1 MPALDD
7 PAPATV
13 DDWRRTAQALRR
25 AALAVAH
32 PGGPTLFADLVA
44 ELAGCLGVAAAFVAV
59 FKDDTRREMRAL
71 AAVLDGR
78 PLQGFDYALAG
89 SPCEQV
95 VGRAFRV
102 VADGIAPGF
111 APGSLFADAG
121 IDAYAGHPLADLD
134 GRPLGIVAVASRQP
148 MVHVER
154 IESMLQVFAVRAAA
168 EIQRQRADEA
178 LRRSEAS
185 YRAIFDAAED
195 AVFIHDWDS
204 GAVIDVNP
212 KACEVYGY
220 TREELCHADVAD
232 ISASVPP
239 YTAEDAQRWIGRAR
253 SAPVMFEWQR
263 RNKDGSLHW
272 DEVRL
277 KAVTIH
283 GRPHVL
289 AFTREITERKAAEEA
304 LRAREEQYRAI
315 FDGSTDA
322 MVLWNRDIRI
332 VDVNRAFTQMYGYAR
347 ADVVGT
353 TFGQRIPA
361 EGVQHRVTAIRRAL
375 QGEEVQ
381 LEAET
386 VKKDGVHFEIE
397 LRYLPIEHR
406 GEPHVLAVGRDVT
419 ERRQALAALRSS
431 EERYRAIFDGS
442 VDSMVLW
449 NRDLQVVDVNDAF
462 VRLTGLARDEVVGRH
477 WTQRPDADDIAQL
490 LPHIEGAL
498 QGREVQRIERVQRA
512 DGSPFDIE
520 LRYLPVRIGDAAFAL
535 GVGRD
540 VGERL
545 DRERRLRDSE
555 EQYREIF
562 NATADAL
569 VLRDADFRI
578 IDVNSS
584 YERMSGYTRDE
595 VLGLDRVLANPPEAG
610 AAIRALHQ
618 RALAGEPIAI
628 ETELV
633 HRDGH
638 RYTLELRGVPT
649 RHRGEAHVLY
659 MGRDISDR
667 RRAERQRSELERQLL
682 QAQKMEAI
690 GQLTG
695 GIAHD
700 FNNILTSVLGY
711 LAMAG
716 ERAEGHADARLERQI
731 GQATL
736 AAQRARDLV
745 AQMLA
750 FARRQR
756 GERRVLAPDAL
767 VRQAV
772 QLLRATLPSTI
783 ELDDREVDAAVPAVD
798 ADAVQVE
805 QVLFNLCINARDAID
820 GAGRI
825 QVRLGVTEVDGDTAH
840 GGARRPAMRLL
851 PPAHRRRA
859 VDRALG
865 ARHRRRHRARGA
877 GAHVRPLL
885 LDQGGRPRLGHGAGD
900 GARHRARPRRP
911 PARADTARRRHPDAR
926 AAAAGVHGGA
936 AGRRRGGRRTGR
948 HGTAARARD
957 GGRGRADGRR
967 IHGRAAR
974 RLGARGA
981 AAARPA
987 AGRGLAGRRRAAARA
1002 ADHRP
1007 DDAAPD
1013 RARAGAA
1020 GARAA
1025 AGAADRALHRQRRRS
1040 GGRGSSAGRRAGRA
1054 AQAGDADRAARRAAA
1069 AAATRFDGLSV
1080 SARRRGRR
1088 LADTRSIHIA
1098 HGATQGGYR
1107 RLRHCRHRSLPGRHG
1122 RPHREQGAR
1131 HDRHPQA
1138 HAPAAPPHAADDA
1151 GDLGLSAGHPAQAE
1165 AGDRAGRP
1173 HPGRHRPIVGAAGP
1187 PAGAAAVLTVP
1198 KPRSGT
1204 GALPLPDGH
1213 LEAQPL
1219 PRLHVTPHAG
1229 DPRSAP

>member
-1 MPALDD
+1 MPARDD
-7 PAPATV
+7 PAPTTV
-13 DDWRRTAQALRR
+13 DEWRRTAQALRR

-32 PGGPTLFADLVA
+32 PGGPTLFADLVT

-78 PLQGFDYALAG
+78 LLEGFAYALAG

-95 VGRAFRV
+95 VGRAFRF
-102 VADGIAPGF
+102 AAAGIAHEF
-111 APGSLFADAG
+111 ARGSPFAEAG
-121 IDAYAGHPLADLD
+121 IDAYAGYPLNDSAGTPLGLLVAMDRRPMGDGTLAEALLKVFAGRITAEIERSRGDAALHAAALAVSSARGQTVFDELVRYLATILRVEVAFIARHHPDDPQTLQMLAMHYDGQPAAPVSYALRGTPCETVLGQQFRCYSSGLQQRFPEDHDARLQGTHSYAGHPLADLD

-154 IESMLQVFAVRAAA
+154 IESMLQIFSVRAAA
-168 EIQRQRADEA
+168 EIERLRADEA

-212 KACEVYGY
+212 RACELYGY
-220 TREELCHADVAD
+220 TREELFRADIAD
-232 ISASVPP
+232 ISADVPP
-239 YTAEDAQRWIGRAR
+239 HTAADARRWIARAR
-253 SAPVMFEWQR
+253 SAPVTFEWQR
-263 RNKDGSLHW
+263 RHKDGSLHW

-289 AFTREITERKAAEEA
+289 AYTREITERKAAEEA
-304 LRAREEQYRAI
+304 LRAREAQYRAI

-322 MVLWNRDIRI
+322 MVLWNRDLRI

-361 EGVQHRVTAIRRAL
+361 EGVQRRVAAIRRAL

-386 VKKDGVHFEIE
+386 VKKDGVHFEVE

-449 NRDLQVVDVNDAF
+449 NRDLEVVDVNAAF
-462 VRLTGLARDEVVGRH
+462 VRMTGLSREEVVGRH

-498 QGREVQRIERVQRA
+498 QGREVQRIARVLRA

-520 LRYLPVRIGDAAFAL
+520 LRYLPVRIGDAAHAL

-569 VLRDADFRI
+569 VLRDAGFRI

-584 YERMSGYTRDE
+584 YERMSGCSRAE
-595 VLGLDRVLANPPEAG
+595 VLGVDRVLANPPEAG
-610 AAIRALHQ
+610 AAIRALHR
-618 RALAGEPIAI
+618 RALAGEPVAI

-649 RHRGEAHVLY
+649 RHRGEPHVLY

-700 FNNILTSVLGY
+700 FNNILTSVIGY

-716 ERAEGHADARLERQI
+716 ERAEAHGDAQLERQI

-736 AAQRARDLV
+736 AAQRARDLI

-756 GERRVLAPDAL
+756 GERRVLAPGAL
-767 VRQAV
+767 VHQAV
-772 QLLRATLPSTI
+772 HLLRVTLPSTI
-783 ELDDREVDAAVPAVD
+783 ELDDGEIDAAVPAVE
-798 ADAVQVE
+798 ADAVQLE

-825 QVRLGVTEVDGDTAH
+825 EVRLGVTELGGDPGADRGGAQCASCRQRIEGGRWIELSVHDTGGGIAPEVLERMFDPFYSTKEVGRGSGMGLAMVHGIVHDH
-840 GGARRPAMRLL
+840 GGHLLVQTQRGAGTRMRVLL
-851 PPAHRRRA
+851 PPAKTVAPH
-859 VDRALG
+859 
-865 ARHRRRHRARGA
+865 
-877 GAHVRPLL
+877 
-885 LDQGGRPRLGHGAGD
+885 
-900 GARHRARPRRP
+900 
-911 PARADTARRRHPDAR
+911 ADD
-926 AAAAGVHGGA
+926 AAAVSPAATALLQGRVMVVEDEPMVGDFMAELLGGWGLEVLLQRDPRQA
-936 AGRRRGGRRTGR
+936 A
-948 HGTAARARD
+948 AWV
-957 GGRGRADGRR
+957 AD
-967 IHGRAAR
+967 
-974 RLGARGA
+974 
-981 AAARPA
+981 AARPLELLITDQTMPHLTGLELA
-987 AGRGLAGRRRAAARA
+987 RQVHAQRPALPIVLYTGNAGALADEDLRQAGVQSVLRKPLTPTELRAAL
-1002 ADHRP
+1002 
-1007 DDAAPD
+1007 AP
-1013 RARAGAA
+1013 
-1020 GARAA
+1020 
-1025 AGAADRALHRQRRRS
+1025 LLQRRQT
-1040 GGRGSSAGRRAGRA
+1040 A
-1054 AQAGDADRAARRAAA
+1054 
-1069 AAATRFDGLSV
+1069 
-1080 SARRRGRR
+1080 
-1088 LADTRSIHIA
+1088 
-1098 HGATQGGYR
+1098 
-1107 RLRHCRHRSLPGRHG
+1107 
-1122 RPHREQGAR
+1122 
-1131 HDRHPQA
+1131 
-1138 HAPAAPPHAADDA
+1138 
-1151 GDLGLSAGHPAQAE
+1151 
-1165 AGDRAGRP
+1165 
-1173 HPGRHRPIVGAAGP
+1173 
-1187 PAGAAAVLTVP
+1187 
-1198 KPRSGT
+1198 
-1204 GALPLPDGH
+1204 
-1213 LEAQPL
+1213 
-1219 PRLHVTPHAG
+1219 
-1229 DPRSAP
+1229 